1 MIMMHGVIDILCL
14 YQSGLWFV
22 AWNLMNPRWKMMKT
36 RALWRY
42 TYTYCRPW
50 FPCIWG
56 SQTTMI
62 WCFMCRGY
70 TSIYGDRRGPPC
82 RPSFGCWKT
91 SWSPTHDRSMGR
103 VRYIYLLIY
112 HQNPPFMEVNI
123 QSSPGSYGKGLI
135 FCFHVECSWGSS
147 FTAISI
153 GAKSGSS
160 QPFVTGWS
168 GGYGACLGWSR
179 GSRYQ
184 GREHSSVYLNM

>member
-82 RPSFGCWKT
+82 RPSFGCWKNLMIPNPWPIHGT
-91 SWSPTHDRSMGR
+91 SP
-103 VRYIYLLIY
+103 
-112 HQNPPFMEVNI
+112 
-123 QSSPGSYGKGLI
+123 
-135 FCFHVECSWGSS
+135 
-147 FTAISI
+147 
-153 GAKSGSS
+153 
-160 QPFVTGWS
+160 
-168 GGYGACLGWSR
+168 
-179 GSRYQ
+179 
-184 GREHSSVYLNM
+184 VYLPTNLPSKPTIHGGKYTIVPWILWERTHFLLPCWMLMRLIVHSHFHWCQVWEFPAVCDGLVGRLWGVFRLKQGFQIPGKRTF